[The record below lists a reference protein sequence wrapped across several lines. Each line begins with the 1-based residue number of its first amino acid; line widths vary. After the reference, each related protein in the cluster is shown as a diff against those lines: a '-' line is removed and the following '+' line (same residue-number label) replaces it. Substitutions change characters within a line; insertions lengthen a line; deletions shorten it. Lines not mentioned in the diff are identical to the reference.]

1 MRVSIGNPQVDLRT
15 AIELPVHRWHDESS
29 GCSMLAAT
37 PASLPGLWQEFLDGA
52 LGSYRRH
59 GVECA
64 LDVDAIADGRDTA
77 AFFVALDRRDRIVA
91 GVRAKGP
98 YATPEESHAVVEWAG
113 EPAMMDVRA
122 MIADRIGAGVA
133 EVKSAWVAEGSS
145 NGRTL
150 TRVLARSPLYTMA
163 LLDVRHVMA
172 TSATHVLEQWRSSGG
187 VIARNIAPAPYPD
200 ARYETS
206 MIWWDRAT
214 VMRHAE
220 PDQAERIAYEIA
232 ALRRGDFRYTGEPAD
247 GDRYQEAA
255 AAA

>member
-1 MRVSIGNPQVDLRT
+1 MSIGNPQVDVRT
-15 AIELPVHRWHDESS
+15 AIELPVHRWRDQAS

-37 PASLPGLWQEFLDGA
+37 PTALPDLWEEFLDGA

-64 LDVDAIADGRDTA
+64 LDVAAIADGRDTA
-77 AFFVALDRRDRIVA
+77 LFFVALDRRERVVA

-98 YATPEESHAVVEWAG
+98 YGSPDESHAVVEWAG
-113 EPAMMDVRA
+113 EPAMVDVRA

-133 EVKSAWVAEGSS
+133 EVKSAWVGDGSS

-163 LLDVRHVMA
+163 LLNIQHVMA

-187 VIARNIAPAPYPD
+187 VIARHIAPAPYPD

-220 PDQAERIAYEIA
+220 PDQAVKIAFETA
-232 ALRRGDFRYTGEPAD
+232 ALRRGDFQYDARPSG
-247 GDRYQEAA
+247 GDDYRESAA
-255 AAA
+255 A

>member
-1 MRVSIGNPQVDLRT
+1 MSIGNPQTDLYT
-15 AIELPVHRWHDESS
+15 TIELPVHRWRDDTSD
-29 GCSMLAAT
+29 CSVLAAT
-37 PASLPGLWQEFLDGA
+37 PAALPELWEEFLDGA

-64 LDVDAIADGRDTA
+64 LDVAAIADGRDTSL
-77 AFFVALDRRDRIVA
+77 FFVALDRRDRVVA

-98 YATPEESHAVVEWAG
+98 YGSADESHAVVEWAG
-113 EPAMMDVRA
+113 EPAMVDVRA
-122 MIADRIGAGVA
+122 MITDRIGAGVA
-133 EVKSAWVAEGSS
+133 EVKSAWVGDGSS
-145 NGRTL
+145 SGRTL

-163 LLDVRHVMA
+163 LLGVQHVMA

-187 VIARNIAPAPYPD
+187 VIARDVAPAPYPD

-220 PDQAERIAYEIA
+220 PDQAVRIAFETA
-232 ALRRGDFRYTGEPAD
+232 ALRRGDFRVDAGLAD
-247 GDRYQEAA
+247 DGRYRERAA
-255 AAA
+255 A

>member
-1 MRVSIGNPQVDLRT
+1 VSIGNPQVDLRAT
-15 AIELPVHRWHDESS
+15 IELPVHRWRDEAS
-29 GCSMLAAT
+29 GCWMLAAT
-37 PASLPGLWQEFLDGA
+37 PAGLPDLWQEFLDGA

-64 LDVDAIADGRDTA
+64 LDVDAIADGHDTA
-77 AFFVALDRRDRIVA
+77 AFFVALDRRERVVA

-98 YATPEESHAVVEWAG
+98 YGSPDESHAVVEWAG
-113 EPAMMDVRA
+113 EPAMVDVRA

-133 EVKSAWVAEGSS
+133 EVKSAWVGEGSS

-150 TRVLARSPLYTMA
+150 TRVLARSPLYAMA
-163 LLDVRHVMA
+163 LLNVRHVMA

-220 PDQAERIAYEIA
+220 PDQAVRIAFETA
-232 ALRRGDFRYTGEPAD
+232 ALRRGDFVYDTRIAD
-247 GDRYQEAA
+247 GERFREAA
-255 AAA
+255 AA